1 MVGHAGAPLNQ
12 APAPGSTESTALR
25 LLLVEDNAA
34 DADLVGEY
42 LDLAEGLEVEIERVA
57 RLEAAIEATRGGLVD
72 TVLLDLGLPDS
83 AGLATVERFLS
94 EVGEVPVIVLTG
106 QEDINTGVSAIQLGA
121 QDYLVKNQLQPELL
135 ARVVRYARERLR
147 AQEEKRL
154 LAAAFE
160 SAHAI
165 IITDADGTIQ
175 RVNPAFEAVTGYPAG
190 EVVGCT
196 PAVLQSGCHD
206 AAFYAGMWS
215 ALGEQG
221 WWSGEVWNRRRDGSV
236 YPQWESITAL
246 HDRRGA
252 VTHYVAVFHDIS
264 EQKRLEEALAQQATH
279 DRLTGLFNRARLE
292 ELLEYEH
299 ERIRRSGGGCA
310 LVLLDIDHFK
320 VVNDTHGH
328 PAGDAVLRALADCLS
343 RELRRV
349 DQAGRWGGEEFL
361 LLLPDTD
368 PAGSATLANRLRR
381 AVRALEGPPVGPI
394 TVSAGIAHLAP
405 EESVAATLQRL
416 DDALYAAKA
425 AGRDQVSTACPA
437 LEEGG

>member
-1 MVGHAGAPLNQ
+1 MAEPSRTSPCHPTTTEAAD
-12 APAPGSTESTALR
+12 PAALR
-25 LLLVEDNAA
+25 LLLVEDNPA
-34 DADLVGEY
+34 DAELVAEY
-42 LDLAEGLEVEIERVA
+42 LDLAEALEVEIERAA
-57 RLEAAIEATRGGLVD
+57 RLEAAIEATRHGLVD
-72 TVLLDLGLPDS
+72 AVLLDLGLPDS
-83 AGLATVERFLS
+83 TGLATVERFLA
-94 EVGEVPVIVLTG
+94 EVEEVPVIVLTG
-106 QEDINTGVSAIQLGA
+106 EEDVDTGVAAIQLGA
-121 QDYLVKNQLQPELL
+121 QDYLLKNQLEPALL
-135 ARVVRYARERLR
+135 GRVVRYARERSR

-165 IITDADGTIQ
+165 IITDAEGLIQ

-190 EVVGCT
+190 EVIGCT

-206 AAFYAGMWS
+206 TAFYAGMWS
-215 ALGEQG
+215 ALHEQG
-221 WWSGEVWNRRRDGSV
+221 WWSGEVWNRRRDGSL

-246 HDRRGA
+246 HDRRGK

-264 EQKRLEEALAQQATH
+264 EQKRLEEALSEQATH

-299 ERIRRSGGGCA
+299 ERIRRSGGSCA

-328 PAGDAVLRALADCLS
+328 PAGDAVLRALAECL
-343 RELRRV
+343 EQQLRRV

-368 PAGSATLANRLRR
+368 PAGAATLADRLRN
-381 AVRALEGPPVGPI
+381 AVRGLELPPVGQI
-394 TVSAGIAHLAP
+394 TISAGVAHLAP

-425 AGRDQVSTACPA
+425 AGRDRVSDTSPA
-437 LEEGG
+437 SEGSR